1 MIFDVTILIFLGDRP
16 QPRPAYMA
24 NSMNKCVCSE
34 YSTLLSFLSL
44 SSGSTVPWATA
55 ALELGQLRALQWLLS
70 VKVK

>member
-34 YSTLLSFLSL
+34 YSTLLSSLSL
-44 SSGSTVPWATA
+44 SSGSTVLWATA